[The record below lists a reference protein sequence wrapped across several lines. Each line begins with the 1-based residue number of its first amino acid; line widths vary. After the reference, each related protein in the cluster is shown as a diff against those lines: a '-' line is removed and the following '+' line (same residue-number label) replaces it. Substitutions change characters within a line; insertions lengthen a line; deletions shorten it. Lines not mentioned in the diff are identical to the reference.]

1 MSTQSG
7 IAADQA
13 LLDSLNENLS
23 ASGTVIVIAKISP
36 DSTSVHQLKVTHDLD
51 QLIQLASQDK
61 EPLYIFYK
69 SQGAAKYFF
78 VSFIPDGS
86 PVRSRMLYAST
97 KNTLARQVGSNSLS
111 TEQPLITDAQDLA
124 DLKDF
129 CSDRPVAQNKPLTQ
143 DEKMQIEINKQQ
155 ALLRKNNSIKLVS
168 QDSASPSTLTF
179 RVSSEK
185 PVKDIFSNDGKN
197 LIIFQIDPSDETIQ
211 IVQLETCPSVDALR
225 IDLPGPSYAIFKHLD
240 SNFFI
245 YSCPSGSKVKDRMIY
260 ASNKNGFINY
270 LKNDQK
276 ITFRKI
282 VEIGDFVE
290 LDKSSLSATN
300 EEDGPDQGSALDQ
313 QNNGSLRFNKP
324 KGPLR
329 KRRT

>member
-7 IAADQA
+7 IVADQA

-23 ASGTVIVIAKISP
+23 ADGAVVVVAKISP
-36 DSTSVHQLKVTHDLD
+36 DSTSVHQLEVVRDLE
-51 QLIQLASQDK
+51 QLVQLASQNK

-69 SQGAAKYFF
+69 PQEAAKYFF

-111 TEQPLITDAQDLA
+111 TEQPLVTNAQDLA

-129 CSDRPVAQNKPLTQ
+129 DRDHSAAHNNKPLTQ

-155 ALLRKNNSIKLVS
+155 AILRKNNSVRLVS
-168 QDSASPSTLTF
+168 QDSASPLSLTF
-179 RVSSEK
+179 KVNSEK
-185 PVKDIFSNDGKN
+185 PISDIFSDDGNN
-197 LIIFQIDPSDETIQ
+197 LIIFQIDPTDETIQ
-211 IVQLETCPSVDALR
+211 IAVSETCPSVDALH
-225 IDLPGPSYAIFKHLD
+225 IDLPGPSYTIFRHNG

-260 ASNKNGFINY
+260 ASNKNGFMNY

-276 ITFRKI
+276 IAFSRV
-282 VEIGDFVE
+282 VEVGDFVE
-290 LDKSSLSATN
+290 LDKSTLMASK
-300 EEDGPDQGSALDQ
+300 EDDIEHGPVSNQP
-313 QNNGSLRFNKP
+313 NTGSLKFNKP
-324 KGPLR
+324 RGPMR

>member
-7 IAADQA
+7 IVAEQA
-13 LLDSLNENLS
+13 LLHSLNENLS
-23 ASGTVIVIAKISP
+23 AEDIVIIIAKISP
-36 DSTSVHQLKVTHDLD
+36 DSTSVHQAQVTHNFEELVE
-51 QLIQLASQDK
+51 LASQER

-69 SQGAAKYFF
+69 PEGVTKYFF

-111 TEQPLITDAQDLA
+111 TEQPLITDAQDLV
-124 DLKDF
+124 DLKNFD
-129 CSDRPVAQNKPLTQ
+129 SDRPAGQNKPLTQ
-143 DEKMQIEINKQQ
+143 DEEMQIEINKQQ

-168 QDSASPSTLTF
+168 QDSGSPLSLTF
-179 RVSSEK
+179 RVNSEK
-185 PVKDIFSNDGKN
+185 PISEILESEGKN
-197 LIIFQIDPSDETIQ
+197 LVIFQIDPSDETIQ
-211 IVQLETCPSVDALR
+211 IVQSETCPSVDELQ
-225 IDLPGPSYAIFKHLD
+225 IDLPGPSYTIFRKGD
-240 SNFFI
+240 SSFFI

-276 ITFRKI
+276 ITFDKV

-290 LDKSSLSATN
+290 LDKSLLMTPSK
-300 EEDGPDQGSALDQ
+300 EDDVDHGSNPDLPNKS
-313 QNNGSLRFNKP
+313 NLRFNKP
-324 KGPLR
+324 RGPMR